1 LAATVF
7 YSDVRDLIQTVVLP
21 DATTQTQNVG
31 NGDFSG
37 VELSVETPLSAAL
50 RVGGNYTYI
59 HRVITDALQ
68 PNLRP
73 TGVPTNKAFLY
84 AMWQSI
90 KPLRLTPNLECAD
103 DRWSDKTATPATA
116 LPYVQTGAYTLLNL
130 DATSTVARNL
140 ELSLG
145 FKNLLDDNYE
155 LASGFPQPGRTF
167 YMKTRMLF

>member
-1 LAATVF
+1 MVISPASSSRSKRRCLEA
-7 YSDVRDLIQTVVLP
+7 I
-21 DATTQTQNVG
+21 
-31 NGDFSG
+31 
-37 VELSVETPLSAAL
+37 

-84 AMWQSI
+84 ATWQPI
-90 KPLRLTPNLECAD
+90 TPLRLTPNLEFAD
-103 DRWSDKTATPATA
+103 DRWSDMTTTPAPA
-116 LPYVQTGAYTLLNL
+116 FPYVQTGAYTLLNL
-130 DATSTVARNL
+130 DATYASRGIL

-155 LASGFPQPGRTF
+155 LAWGFPQPGRTF
-167 YMKTRMLF
+167 YIKTRMLF